1 MAYQQSTSN
10 VFTRLFKPVAAAYPH
25 SDKIYECRE
34 LPDLDFIE
42 MGMLRCLS
50 PATSGRDFLQLHG
63 DQGRKDIGVDHF
75 FKSIKSPRRLG
86 NLRSVNSL
94 LATVM
99 DGKCDDPFAS
109 ISELDNFAIY
119 AGDGHFHAA
128 AAHDPASQNSKGQ
141 LIKRATGH
149 FFTLNLRTYHLAY
162 LALAE
167 CGGLRKAEH
176 DMRVIKRSELGKL
189 RGGEAK
195 GRKVILVWDKAGID
209 FAFWQRS
216 KQNGGLY
223 FISREKE
230 NMNLMKSGD
239 KPIDRRDKRNAG
251 VVSDELVSPG
261 SGGSM
266 LRRIV
271 YIDPLTQTRYSYLTT
286 EMTLAPW
293 IIVLIYKKRWDIEK
307 VFDELKNKLNEWK
320 SWSKHPAA
328 KEMQAQ
334 FLCLAH
340 NLMVLL
346 EEGLRQEDGVDNGA
360 ERMRKEKR
368 RQKDEEAGANF
379 VATAFQRFTVR
390 SVKFIRWLRSFVY
403 RETLWSDALA
413 RLRQIYAVF

>member
-10 VFTRLFKPVAAAYPH
+10 VFTRLFNPVAAAYPQ
-25 SDKIYECRE
+25 SDKTYARRE

-50 PATSGRDFLQLHG
+50 PATSGRDFLQHHG
-63 DQGRKDIGVDHF
+63 DQGRKGIGADHF
-75 FKSIKSPRRLG
+75 FKSLKSPRRLD
-86 NLRSVNSL
+86 NLRSVNGL

-99 DGKCDDPFAS
+99 DEKCDDPFAPV
-109 ISELDNFAIY
+109 SELGNFAIY

-128 AAHDPASQNSKGQ
+128 AAHDPTSQSSNGQ
-141 LIKRATGH
+141 LTKRATGH
-149 FFTLNLRTYHLAY
+149 FFTLNLRTHCLGY

-167 CGGLRKAEH
+167 RGGLRKAEH
-176 DMRVIKRSELGKL
+176 DMRVIKRSDLDKLG
-189 RGGEAK
+189 GGEAK
-195 GRKVILVWDKAGID
+195 GRKTILVWDKAGID
-209 FAFWQRS
+209 FAFWQQA
-216 KQNGGLY
+216 KQNGSLY
-223 FISREKE
+223 FVSREKE
-230 NMNLMKSGD
+230 NMNLMKNGD
-239 KPIDRRDKRNAG
+239 KPIDRKDRRNAG

-320 SWSKHPAA
+320 SWSRNPVA
-328 KEMQAQ
+328 KEMQAH

-346 EEGLRQEDGVDNGA
+346 EEGLRKEDGVDNGA
-360 ERMRKEKR
+360 ERTRKEKR
-368 RQKDEEAGANF
+368 LLMDQKAGANH
-379 VATAFQRFTVR
+379 VSTAIQRFTVR

-403 RETLWSDALA
+403 RETPWSDALA